1 MDGAEKGNPDKKDK
15 KKKKKP
21 SVLTQMDP
29 SLASLILCV
38 PLKIPLKL
46 EN

>member
-1 MDGAEKGNPDKKDK
+1 MDGTEKGNPDKKD
-15 KKKKKP
+15 KKKKP